1 MISLINQFL
10 YHISINQIANKTIK
24 LNLNTNNTYKIFLEI
39 CVYKYTVLSETLT
52 IIENICH
59 NLRFYFE
66 THANI

>member
-10 YHISINQIANKTIK
+10 YHTSINQIANKTIK

-59 NLRFYFE
+59 NLLFYFE